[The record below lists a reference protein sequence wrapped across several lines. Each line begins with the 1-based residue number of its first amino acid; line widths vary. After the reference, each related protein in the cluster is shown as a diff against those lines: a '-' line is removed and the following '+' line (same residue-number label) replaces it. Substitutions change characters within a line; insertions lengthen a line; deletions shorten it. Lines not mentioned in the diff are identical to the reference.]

1 MFRSPSFKNRI
12 KRISDSPM
20 HHSVIRNYLN
30 GCPKKCSDIGSQ
42 VKSSQDEYT
51 CKSIIA
57 YVGQVEVLDQGSQDH
72 D

>member
-1 MFRSPSFKNRI
+1 
-12 KRISDSPM
+12 M